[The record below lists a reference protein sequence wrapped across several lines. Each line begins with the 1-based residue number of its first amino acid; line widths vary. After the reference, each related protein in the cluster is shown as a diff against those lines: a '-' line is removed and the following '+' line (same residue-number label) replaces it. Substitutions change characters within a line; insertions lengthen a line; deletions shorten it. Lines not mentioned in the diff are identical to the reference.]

1 MKALLLA
8 LFCLFTTSFTTYAQL
23 DTNNRGPIVYGTLVD
38 TKPGIITIK
47 ETLPDG
53 TFADRE
59 VAYNTDT
66 EIAGCTIDSVQ
77 RGVLTLAMLNDLDV
91 FPPFAQLIKFDGCI
105 AHVDVMSVILAKT
118 NTTIETKSTTESIF
132 GPSGTAIT
140 FTYDAQSQVYS
151 CDG

>member
-8 LFCLFTTSFTTYAQL
+8 LFCLFATIFTTFAQL
-23 DTNNRGPIVYGTLVD
+23 DSNNRGPIVYGTLVD

-66 EIAGCTIDSVQ
+66 EIA
-77 RGVLTLAMLNDLDV
+77 
-91 FPPFAQLIKFDGCI
+91 
-105 AHVDVMSVILAKT
+105 
-118 NTTIETKSTTESIF
+118 
-132 GPSGTAIT
+132 
-140 FTYDAQSQVYS
+140 
-151 CDG
+151 